1 MVRATSFSGTWF
13 CVILALAGCGKA
25 AKEREQTPP
34 AEAGAVPA
42 AAALPNGVAPDA
54 GPPPDPAQDSR
65 PDRTKI
71 DDVSK
76 RLQALQDQL
85 AASDSQLITSVRGSF
100 QRGAQAEVR
109 TAILTYSSAIQG
121 QAAATPAP
129 PKVTA
134 CYARA
139 ADSLGAARDALAAEQ
154 QMHHQQAQAILGVS
168 YRPIS
173 LADFAP
179 LVGETTADPKA
190 QAVAAALAQA
200 QAKAAACGAAAAH
213 TNRAGGPPGSQ
224 RRAAAYSPSG
234 TSQPQSQA
242 EAGSASATASAP
254 PSPGVSPAGP
264 AAPPKHRGG
273 LLERLF
279 GGGKHEP

>member
-1 MVRATSFSGTWF
+1 MARAALFSGTWF
-13 CVILALAGCGKA
+13 CVILALAGCGKP
-25 AKEREQTPP
+25 AKEREQAPP
-34 AEAGAVPA
+34 ADARVVPA
-42 AAALPNGVAPDA
+42 TAALPDSAAPNA

-65 PDRTKI
+65 PDRTKV

-85 AASDSQLITSVRGSF
+85 AASDSHLITSVRGSF
-100 QRGAQAEVR
+100 QRDAQAEVR

-129 PKVTA
+129 PKLTA

-154 QMHHQQAQAILGVS
+154 QMRHQQAQAILGVS

-190 QAVAAALAQA
+190 QVVGSALAEA
-200 QAKAAACGAAAAH
+200 QAKAAACGAAAAR
-213 TNRAGGPPGSQ
+213 TNRAGGPLGSQ

-242 EAGSASATASAP
+242 EAGSPSPPASAP

-264 AAPPKHRGG
+264 AAPAKHRGG

>member
-1 MVRATSFSGTWF
+1 MVRAAVFSGTWF
-13 CVILALAGCGKA
+13 CVILALAGCGKPA
-25 AKEREQTPP
+25 REREQTPP
-34 AEAGAVPA
+34 ADARAVPA
-42 AAALPNGVAPDA
+42 TAALANGAASEA

-71 DDVSK
+71 DDVGK

-100 QRGAQAEVR
+100 QRGAQGDVR
-109 TAILTYSSAIQG
+109 AAVLTYSSAIGG
-121 QAAATPAP
+121 QAAATPGP

-154 QMHHQQAQAILGVS
+154 ETRHEQTQTILGVS
-168 YRPIS
+168 YRPIA

-179 LVGETTADPKA
+179 LAGDATADPKA
-190 QAVAAALAQA
+190 QAVRAALAQA
-200 QAKAAACGAAAAH
+200 QAKAAACGVTAPRP
-213 TNRAGGPPGSQ
+213 NRAGAPPGSPG
-224 RRAAAYSPSG
+224 RAVAYSPSAM
-234 TSQPQSQA
+234 TQPATQP
-242 EAGSASATASAP
+242 EAGASSPSAAAS
-254 PSPGVSPAGP
+254 SPGVSPAAP